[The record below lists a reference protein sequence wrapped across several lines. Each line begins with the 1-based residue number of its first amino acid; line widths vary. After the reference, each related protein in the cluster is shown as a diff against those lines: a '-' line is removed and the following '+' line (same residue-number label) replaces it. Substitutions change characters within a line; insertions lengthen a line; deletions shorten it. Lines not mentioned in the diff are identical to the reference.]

1 MDAAASPAPDST
13 RLAELQ
19 RAVQHKLGGCIWRLQ
34 QYERLLKAM
43 VANTDLAG
51 EPAQLQALRDAR
63 VASAH
68 KTTLGGLVGLFTS
81 GYLRAEDEAAPTQ
94 ETDDKSTSDRLWFR
108 FQQRLEMSTERL
120 EAITAELK
128 ELVDLRNELVH
139 HLLDRFDLGQ
149 LDRCEAAV
157 AYLDASRATIDR
169 HYLTL
174 RSWAEQ
180 MDKARALASSFMN
193 SDAFKDLL
201 IDGIAPDGQVHWPM
215 SGIVSS
221 LREAAQALTPS
232 GSQARWTELNA
243 AIAWIGRQHP
253 DQTPKRYSCSSWRQ
267 VLHESGEFEVMKKK
281 PAPAPAA
288 GGGTATDTTTGT
300 VVCYRSRRED
310 QT

>member
-19 RAVQHKLGGCIWRLQ
+19 RVAQHKLGGCIWRLQ

-63 VASAH
+63 VGSVN
-68 KTTLGGLVGLFTS
+68 KTTLGGLVTLFTG
-81 GYLRAEDEAAPTQ
+81 GYLRAEDEPAPAQ
-94 ETDDKSTSDRLWFR
+94 ETDDKSPGDKLWFS
-108 FQQRLEMSTERL
+108 FQQRMEMTAERL

-128 ELVDLRNELVH
+128 ELVELRNELVH
-139 HLLDRFDLGQ
+139 HLLERFDLGQ
-149 LDRCEAAV
+149 LDRCKAAV
-157 AYLDASRATIDR
+157 VYLDESRATIDR

-180 MDKARALASSFMN
+180 MDNARALAASFMN

-201 IDGIAPDGQVHWPM
+201 IDGIALDGQVHWPV

-221 LREAAQALTPS
+221 LREAEQALAPS
-232 GSQARWTELNA
+232 GGQAHWIELNA
-243 AIAWIGRQHP
+243 AIAWIAKQHP
-253 DQTPKRYSCSSWRQ
+253 DQTPKRYGCSSWRQ
-267 VLHESGEFEVMKKK
+267 VLHESREFEVMKKT
-281 PAPAPAA
+281 PAQAPTA
-288 GGGTATDTTTGT
+288 GAGTTTTTGT

-310 QT
+310 QR